1 MATPRRNGAAAT
13 AEAPAK
19 ESNKPVWKRR
29 VWTGAGAVEV
39 AVFSKVK
46 DDRESFF
53 VAVRRTWKNNEDKY
67 EEGNLFSVHELL
79 LLADAIKKSYD
90 WIDDQMHRE

>member
-39 AVFSKVK
+39 AVLEKAS
-46 DDRESFF
+46 DNGTNYF
-53 VAVRRTWKNNEDKY
+53 VAVRRTWKSDDGYHDNA
-67 EEGNLFSVHELL
+67 LFSQHELL
-79 LLADAIKKSYD
+79 ILADLVRKASDFIEAE
-90 WIDDQMHRE
+90 MHRE